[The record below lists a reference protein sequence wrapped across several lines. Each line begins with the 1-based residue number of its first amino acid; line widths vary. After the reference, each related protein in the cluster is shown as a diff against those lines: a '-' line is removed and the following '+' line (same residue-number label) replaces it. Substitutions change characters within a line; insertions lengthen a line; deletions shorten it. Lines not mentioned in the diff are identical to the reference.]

1 MLFHIESM
9 LMAHLSEGVPS
20 TTGTLNGS
28 IPAVRLPEVKHSSF
42 LAKLGGSKAVVSRFV
57 DFQAW
62 DYLEVRIG
70 PILSAIC
77 SVCPMAA
84 PSLPK
89 KNKNTNIKAKHPG
102 TPKAMHP

>member
-9 LMAHLSEGVPS
+9 LMANLSEGVPS
-20 TTGTLNGS
+20 TTGTLNVS

-42 LAKLGGSKAVVSRFV
+42 SAKLGGSKAVASRFV
-57 DFQAW
+57 GFQAW

-84 PSLPK
+84 PSPQKQK
-89 KNKNTNIKAKHPG
+89 K
-102 TPKAMHP
+102 